1 MQSMSRGITTSAC
14 FALTM
19 SLACAAPGPSSSP
32 ADLATD
38 TAAARAE
45 VVKLESD
52 ARALVKPGGCGAANL
67 CRTAPVGAKGCG
79 GPREYLVYCSAT
91 TDSVALFKKL
101 DELKAAEMKYNQS
114 VHAIST
120 CEFRLPPGVVAE
132 GGSCR
137 AGP

>member
-1 MQSMSRGITTSAC
+1 MQSTRHASTVSVCI
-14 FALTM
+14 ALLAM
-19 SLACAAPGPSSSP
+19 LACAPPGPSNSASDS
-32 ADLATD
+32 AAD
-38 TAAARAE
+38 TAAARTQLA
-45 VVKLESD
+45 KLESD
-52 ARALVKPGGCGAANL
+52 ARALVKPGGCGTAAS

-79 GPREYLVYCSAT
+79 GPRDYLVYCSAT

-101 DELKAAEMKYNQS
+101 DELKAAEIKYNQS

-120 CEFRLPPGVVAE
+120 CEFRMPPAVVSE